1 MYREI
6 LSKLPSPVLFVRS
19 GQPAITYANDAAARL
34 FSHVH
39 LAEYSMHDLLS
50 TDGERQKFDSF
61 LAAGD
66 EAAEF
71 SFGNASPFEDAQ
83 SGQSQ
88 DSERADANMKA
99 VVVRSPV
106 SEGIAYLIR
115 PLDDEANGLGR
126 FWQAVQFDPLT
137 GLPNRELLRD
147 RMDQAIRLA
156 SRLDEAF
163 LGVLF
168 VDLDRFK
175 KINDTYGHAAGD
187 AVLVEAAKRLRGCL
201 RDSDTVARLGG
212 DEFVVLLPNLRSTE
226 DTSIVAERILD
237 ACAKP
242 IEVGENVFQ
251 ISASVGVAVWPNDG
265 RNVDELLHNADMA
278 MYTGKGEGR
287 NTLRFYD
294 AKMNEKARARA
305 TVEAELRDALR
316 DGHFV
321 LHYQPQFCARSGR
334 IVGAEA
340 LIRWFHP
347 TRGIIPPSS
356 FIRVAEETNLIAP
369 IGDWVLCEA
378 VRQGRR
384 WKDMGLDLRIAVN
397 LSGRQ
402 FGDSLADR
410 VKEVLNESSFPPEL
424 LELELT
430 ESFLVTDT
438 EKAVRILSSLREIG
452 VRVALDDFGTG
463 WSSLNY
469 LKNFP
474 VDTLKIDRSFIG
486 STASEFDGRI
496 VRAIIAIAREFN
508 LTTLAEGVETEEQLA
523 KLHELGCDS
532 WQGYLLS
539 GAIPAQEL
547 TEFCQLTEMAEN
559 RFSVQQRS
567 T

>member
-19 GQPAITYANDAAARL
+19 GQQTITYANDAATRLFASARL
-34 FSHVH
+34 D
-39 LAEYSMHDLLS
+39 ECRMQDLLWD
-50 TDGERQKFDSF
+50 DGERQRFDTF
-61 LAAGD
+61 LANGED
-66 EAAEF
+66 AAEF
-71 SFGNASPFEDAQ
+71 SFA
-83 SGQSQ
+83 
-88 DSERADANMKA
+88 KA
-99 VVVRSPV
+99 VSLDDAVGEQSPCSPLPEAGVAAMV
-106 SEGIAYLIR
+106 SRAAVAQGVAFLIR
-115 PLDDEANGLGR
+115 PRGDEADAAGGR
-126 FWQAVQFDPLT
+126 WQSVQFDPLT

-147 RMDQAIRLA
+147 RIDQAIRLA
-156 SRLDEAF
+156 TRLDQAF

-212 DEFVVLLPNLRSTE
+212 DEFVVLLSNLRSTE
-226 DTSIVAERILD
+226 DTSIVAERILA
-237 ACAKP
+237 ACARP

-265 RNVDELLHNADMA
+265 QSVDELLHNADMA

-294 AKMNEKARARA
+294 AQMNEKAKARA

-316 DGHFV
+316 DGHSV
-321 LHYQPQFCARSGR
+321 LHYQPQFCAHSGR

-347 TRGIIPPSS
+347 TRGIIPPSY

-384 WKDMGLDLRIAVN
+384 WMDMGLDLRIAVN

-402 FGDSLADR
+402 FGDALADR
-410 VKEVLNESSFPPEL
+410 VKAVLDESGFPPQL

-438 EKAVRILSSLREIG
+438 EKAVRILCSLRELG

-486 STASEFDGRI
+486 STVEEFDTRI

-508 LTTLAEGVETEEQLA
+508 LTTLAEGVETDEQLA

-539 GAIPAQEL
+539 GAIPANDL
-547 TEFCQLTEMAEN
+547 TDFCQLTDMARD
-559 RFSVQQRS
+559 RFTAKQRS
-567 T
+567 R